1 MLSKLKVVQ
10 FRNYNYC
17 EFNFFPKLNIFMGS
31 NGQGKT
37 NILEA
42 VYYLSLLRS
51 FRTNKILYLRQWKK
65 DSFYITG
72 DYEEKDGLWF
82 NKNFNLHVVQLHD
95 RYKRIFA
102 KSQRYFYL
110 EIPFWA
116 DDKNETWK
124 KMINDKI
131 LEITNIK

>member
-1 MLSKLKVVQ
+1 MTMPFDNEVIELKLIIEVH
-10 FRNYNYC
+10 
-17 EFNFFPKLNIFMGS
+17 G
-31 NGQGKT
+31 
-37 NILEA
+37 
-42 VYYLSLLRS
+42 
-51 FRTNKILYLRQWKK
+51 RQH
-65 DSFYITG
+65 
-72 DYEEKDGLWF
+72 YEEKDGLWF